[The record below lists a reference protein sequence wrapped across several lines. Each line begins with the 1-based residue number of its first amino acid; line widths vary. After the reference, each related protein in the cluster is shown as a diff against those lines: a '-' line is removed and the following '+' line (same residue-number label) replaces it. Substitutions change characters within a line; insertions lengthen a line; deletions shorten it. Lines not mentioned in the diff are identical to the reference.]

1 MTSFQNP
8 GSADV
13 IEEQTITLRQAQ
25 GPVRGRGSRP
35 PRRQGERAYRTRGSA
50 DIMKPS
56 LGGLIGKY
64 VLLVVVLG
72 IMVFPFLWQLS
83 TSFKGSAEDIYG
95 FPPNLIPSAPT
106 LDHYAEVFRTIP
118 VLDYARNSLLVG
130 VGTVI
135 TNVIF
140 ATLGGYALG
149 CLKFRGKGIVMA
161 IFFSTLLLPG
171 EVTLTSQYLTVKSL
185 GLANTLWGVF
195 LPGAI
200 AAINVLLMAAACR
213 MIPADTLDAA
223 TIDGANTMQRL
234 RHIVWPNIR
243 GMVSVVAL
251 FAFIGAWDEFLW
263 PLVVLSDPA
272 NYTLTVGMN
281 YLNSNFGS
289 NPRVI
294 AAGTMIALVPIIV
307 LFAVLQKQFFKGVEE
322 GSVKG

>member
-1 MTSFQNP
+1 MSLM
-8 GSADV
+8 GSRETTALV
-13 IEEQTITLRQAQ
+13 EQTEAAVERRRE
-25 GPVRGRGSRP
+25 PREPRHREKPYRGK
-35 PRRQGERAYRTRGSA
+35 GSA
-50 DIMKPS
+50 DILKPS

-64 VLLVVVLG
+64 ALLLAIFVV
-72 IMVFPFLWQLS
+72 MVFPFVWQLS
-83 TSFKGSAEDIYG
+83 TSFKGNTEDIYS
-95 FPPNLIPSAPT
+95 FPPSLIPNAPNW
-106 LDHYAEVFRTIP
+106 DNYAEVFRTIP

-130 VGTVI
+130 IGTVI

-223 TIDGANTMQRL
+223 TIDGANTLQRL

-263 PLVVLSDPA
+263 PLMVLSDPA
-272 NYTLTVGMN
+272 NYTLTVGMD
-281 YLNSNFGS
+281 YLNSTFGA

-294 AAGTMIALVPIIV
+294 AAGTMIALVPIII

>member
-1 MTSFQNP
+1 MSLMGSRATS
-8 GSADV
+8 ALV
-13 IEEQTITLRQAQ
+13 EQTESTIEKR
-25 GPVRGRGSRP
+25 SRP
-35 PRRQGERAYRTRGSA
+35 REPRVKEKAYRTKGSA
-50 DIMKPS
+50 DILKPS

-64 VLLVVVLG
+64 GLLIVILV
-72 IMVFPFLWQLS
+72 IMVFPFVWQLS
-83 TSFKGSAEDIYG
+83 TSFKGNTEDIYA
-95 FPPNLIPSAPT
+95 FPPSLIPDAAT
-106 LDHYAEVFRTIP
+106 WDNYAEVFRTIP

-223 TIDGANTMQRL
+223 TIDGANTLQRL

-272 NYTLTVGMN
+272 NYTLTVGMD
-281 YLNSNFGS
+281 YLNSNFGQ

-294 AAGTMIALVPIIV
+294 AAGTMIALVPIII